1 MRVLTVLAAALLAAA
16 CQQADAPAPPAATS
30 AAPAEL
36 SAAAPAAAPGTT
48 YGVVND
54 GPSMTPGQA
63 LASLAANNGKTVR
76 IAGTVSAVCPMR
88 GCWMDIAGDG
98 GETIRIKVKDG
109 EVVFPATAKGK
120 RVVAEGVLV
129 EIPADPADDKHAC
142 GDEGHAAGE
151 HADCS
156 RPAGARAR
164 LDGVGATVSDAS

>member
-1 MRVLTVLAAALLAAA
+1 MRVLTALAAVLLSAA
-16 CQQADAPAPPAATS
+16 CQRADAPAAPPPES
-30 AAPAEL
+30 AP
-36 SAAAPAAAPGTT
+36 AAAPAAAPTTT
-48 YGVVND
+48 YGVVSE
-54 GPSMTPGQA
+54 GPAITPAQA
-63 LASLAANNGKTVR
+63 LATLATNSGKTVR

-109 EVVFPATAKGK
+109 EVVFPQTAKGK

-142 GDEGHAAGE
+142 GDEGHAAGD

-164 LDGVGATVSDAS
+164 LDGTGAVVSDAS